1 METTNEQLKLDRLP
15 AGRYTRRLLAALN
28 RELPVNEKQ
37 AGPDAGVQAVCACRK
52 ALDKLRRSMPDLV
65 FADAASEIS
74 FFKEVKPLLY
84 SKFIYYV
91 QLYNYRIKMPPGGET
106 ARRNYIAEKLQGI
119 HRFFEDNLYFYQY
132 FRAGSDYLD
141 ERYYTRAG
149 AASPVDL
156 QDFAINDQFSTS
168 HDYKLSKIIANE
180 KFQDFLENE
189 LLRLDTGLNSLAGQ
203 KLFPFAHPAWT
214 ASQTDL
220 VELIY
225 ALKSSGAINHGHIEI
240 NELVAVFAF
249 VFQVEIH
256 ETYHKLLDISR
267 RKKDLFVFLTRL
279 KNSFANFLN
288 DKLA

>member
-1 METTNEQLKLDRLP
+1 METTNGHVKLDQLP

-28 RELPVNEKQ
+28 RELPVNERQ
-37 AGPDAGVQAVCACRK
+37 AGPDTGIRAVCACRK
-52 ALDKLRRSMPDLV
+52 ALDKLRKAMSDLV
-65 FADAASEIS
+65 FSDTAAEIA

-91 QLYNYRIKMPPGGET
+91 QLYNYRIKMPPGGEA
-106 ARRNYIAEKLQGI
+106 ARRSYIGEKLRGI

-156 QDFAINDQFSTS
+156 QDFAISDQFSTS

-180 KFQDFLENE
+180 MFQDFLENE
-189 LLRLDTGLNSLAGQ
+189 LLRLDTGVAFQAGQ

-220 VELIY
+220 VELVY
-225 ALKSSGAINHGHIEI
+225 ALKSSGAVNHGQIEI
-240 NELVAVFAF
+240 NELIAVFAF
-249 VFQVEIH
+249 VFQAEVH

-267 RKKDLFVFLTRL
+267 RKKDMFVFLTRL

>member
-1 METTNEQLKLDRLP
+1 METINGHVKLDQLP

-28 RELPVNEKQ
+28 RELPVNEIQ
-37 AGPDAGVQAVCACRK
+37 AGPDTGIRAVCACRK
-52 ALDKLRRSMPDLV
+52 ALDKLRKAMPDLV
-65 FADAASEIS
+65 FSDTAAEIA

-91 QLYNYRIKMPPGGET
+91 QLYNYRIKMPPGGEA
-106 ARRNYIAEKLQGI
+106 ARRSYIGEKLRGI

-156 QDFAINDQFSTS
+156 QDFAISDQFSTS
-168 HDYKLSKIIANE
+168 HDYMLSKIIANE
-180 KFQDFLENE
+180 KFQVFLENE
-189 LLRLDTGLNSLAGQ
+189 LLRLDTGLTFQAGQ

-220 VELIY
+220 VELVY
-225 ALKSSGAINHGHIEI
+225 ALKSSGAVNYGQIEI

-249 VFQVEIH
+249 VFQAEVH

-267 RKKDLFVFLTRL
+267 RKKDMFVFLTRL